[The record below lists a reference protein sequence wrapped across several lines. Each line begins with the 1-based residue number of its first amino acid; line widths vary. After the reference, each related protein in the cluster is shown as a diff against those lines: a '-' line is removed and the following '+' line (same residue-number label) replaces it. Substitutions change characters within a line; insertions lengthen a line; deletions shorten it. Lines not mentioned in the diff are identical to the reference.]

1 MLRISN
7 GGEVMNGVLKGI
19 IIGIVVMYVISP
31 VDLLPGM
38 PFDDLVAIVLG
49 AISIMNKPKE
59 AF

>member
-1 MLRISN
+1 
-7 GGEVMNGVLKGI
+7 MNGVLKGI